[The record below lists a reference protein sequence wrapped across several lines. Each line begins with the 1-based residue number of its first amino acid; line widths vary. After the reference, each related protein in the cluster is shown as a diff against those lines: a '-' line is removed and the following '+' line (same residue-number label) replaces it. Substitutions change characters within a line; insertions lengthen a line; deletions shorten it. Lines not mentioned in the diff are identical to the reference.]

1 MVIGICLN
9 RVLLPVLRDFVSREI
24 PKHYTAL
31 KGAHGI
37 DTQVFKGPHLTHDGP
52 FKLNYGSINNNLGM
66 YGKTASSYNYEVK
79 TAEDLAKLYL
89 EPHMAKFTGGNTLF
103 KSSEKIGVLI
113 PNIYRGAS
121 YTFH

>member
-9 RVLLPVLRDFVSREI
+9 RVLLPVFRDFVSREI
-24 PKHYTAL
+24 TNHYTAL
-31 KGAHGI
+31 KGTHRI

-66 YGKTASSYNYEVK
+66 YRKTISSYNYEVK
-79 TAEDLAKLYL
+79 SPEDLAKLYL
-89 EPHMAKFTGGNTLF
+89 EPRMAKFTGMSTLF
-103 KSSEKIGVLI
+103 KSNEKIGVLI
-113 PNIYRGAS
+113 PNMGAS